1 MDKKIKIL
9 LVDDD
14 EAIRTTYAE
23 VFRREGYDVTEALD
37 GLDGLEKAEASTPD
51 VIFTGIIMPRMDGF
65 ALKEALAKNVA
76 TTDIPVL
83 MSSHMGREEDR
94 KRALKM
100 GVKDFIISGMVPPKE
115 VVERVR
121 IMLGNSAK
129 GYDIKFTPTELDGP
143 ELDSDLK
150 LNNFQCPHCGAA
162 MNLHL
167 QIDDIGKRQFL
178 AKFVCPH
185 CGQSLRTT

>member
-1 MDKKIKIL
+1 MENKKIKIL

-23 VFRREGYDVTEALD
+23 VFRREGYVVTEAMD
-37 GLDGLEKAEASTPD
+37 GLGGLDKATQDVPD

-76 TTDIPVL
+76 TANVPVL

-94 KRALKM
+94 KRAIEM
-100 GVKDFIISGMVPPKE
+100 GVKDFIISGMVSPRE

-121 IMLGNSAK
+121 VMLGNSAK
-129 GYDIKFTPTELDGP
+129 GYRIKFSLTELDAP
-143 ELDSDLK
+143 ELDEDLQ
-150 LNNFQCPHCGAA
+150 LSNFQCPECKTE
-162 MNLHL
+162 MNLFL
-167 QIDDIGKRQFL
+167 TVSDIEKHEFK
-178 AKFVCPH
+178 AKFVCPK
-185 CGQSLRTT
+185 CQ